1 MPNWKKVITSGSE
14 ASLNKLVVDGTIGH
28 VSASLFSGSFYGDG
42 SNLTG
47 IAGGSD
53 TNIANTDLTATA
65 NRTLDMGTN
74 NLTVSASQYLVDTN
88 GGTFEVDARNGN
100 FRVKSDTGHNIYLE
114 GLTNTE
120 TPNIVG
126 YDPTLGKL
134 SYYSTSSFSG
144 GGGSTVYT
152 PDVYQINTA
161 TITST
166 NTLLT
171 FAGTG
176 NPTVISGS
184 TGTTRTAE
192 ATDSITFNTTGIFEI
207 SYSVQMKQGASS
219 ATDVRMNPQVYARY
233 GASGGELTT
242 AAGSS
247 SVAYIRLLGDN
258 QAPNGACTCTF
269 YIDVTNKFHILE
281 LLVAFTQPATN
292 IDLDIVQFESVP
304 NTLSI
309 KKLS

>member
-1 MPNWKKVITSGSE
+1 MPNWKKVITSGSD
-14 ASLNKLVVDGTIGH
+14 AALNKLIVDGSIGH

-47 IAGGSD
+47 IAGGTD

-74 NLTVSASQYLVDTN
+74 DLTISASQYFIDTN
-88 GGTFEVDARNGN
+88 GGTFEVDTRNGN

-126 YDPTLGKL
+126 YNTTTGKL

-144 GGGSTVYT
+144 GGGSTAHT
-152 PDVYQINTA
+152 PDVYQIDTA

-176 NPTVISGS
+176 NPTIISGS
-184 TGTTRTAE
+184 SGTTRTAE
-192 ATDSITFNTTGIFEI
+192 ATDSITFNSTGIFEI
-207 SYSVQMKQGASS
+207 SYSVQMQQGASS
-219 ATDVRMNPQVYARY
+219 ATDVRMNPQVYARF
-233 GASGGELTT
+233 GESGGELTV

-247 SVAYIRLLGDN
+247 SVAYIRLLGSN
-258 QAPNGACTCTF
+258 QAPNGGCTCTF

-304 NTLSI
+304 NALSI
-309 KKLS
+309 RKLS